1 MGERNEAYAQGVPC
15 WVDLMSSDPEA
26 ARAFYAG
33 LFGWDIQVGGEDTG
47 YYSIALLEGRSV
59 AGIGGQPAP
68 EGMPTAWTTYLAV
81 DDLDAT
87 AAAFTGAGGS
97 LMMPPM
103 DVMDIGRMAI
113 GVDPTGGAV
122 GLWQAGTHLGAYLV
136 NQPGCVVWNDLNTR
150 ALDTASA
157 FFAEVMG
164 YTYDDMG
171 DGGDSR
177 YKIIK
182 VGDRACGGMM
192 EMGAGFPPEVPP
204 HWMTYFAVADT
215 DAAVAKITELGGT
228 LMMGPTDAPFG
239 RFAVVS
245 DPQGGVFTVLA
256 GDNFD
261 D

>member
-1 MGERNEAYAQGVPC
+1 MGERNEPYATGVPC
-15 WVDLMSSDPEA
+15 WVDLGSSDPDG

-33 LFGWDIQVGGEDTG
+33 LFGWTIEPGTEETG
-47 YYSIALLEGRSV
+47 FYSVAEVDGRGV
-59 AGIGGQPAP
+59 AGIGGQPNP

-87 AAAFTGAGGS
+87 AAAFTAAGGS
-97 LMMPPM
+97 LLMPPM

-113 GVDPTGGAV
+113 AMDPTGAAV

-150 ALDTASA
+150 DLDTATA

-171 DGGDSR
+171 EGKPR

-182 VGDRACGGMM
+182 VGGRACGGMM
-192 EMGAGFPPEVPP
+192 EMDDSFPDHVPP

-215 DAAVAKITELGGT
+215 DAAVAKITELGGR
-228 LMMGPTDAPFG
+228 LVMDPMNAPFG

-245 DPQGGVFTVLA
+245 DPQGGIFTVLA

-261 D
+261 G